1 MKLRPICVRLAMLAV
16 MLWAGAQAA
25 PAQQTLAEQARA
37 EFDAGRFARAAELW
51 RKVVSQQPN
60 DLVALD
66 GLIAAMDRLGRL
78 SEVRAELVRLV
89 EQWPN
94 HAWRVY
100 QLGLVTVWQGER
112 DEGLALIDRAI
123 ELEPDTPEFRVGKA
137 EVLSWNAAT
146 RSAAVTLLR
155 TVLLSYPEHAGARR
169 LLARLLAAEGK
180 RDEALRLLD
189 PLVAREDATAED
201 FVMLGQVEQAG
212 GDLRAAEAAYRRALE
227 RNPQHLE
234 ALARLGELL
243 SWRKETRAE
252 AAQLFETGLKLYPAA
267 PTLVVPYAKILFWE
281 RETSARAMQ
290 MLEELVARR
299 PEQIEAKAALAQMLS
314 YRDQTERARQL
325 YDEVLARDPDHV
337 PALRGKAELL
347 NWRGEHEQALE
358 LLERARRHWPEDAG
372 TKMELARA
380 HLGLRHYAE
389 AGAAL
394 GGVQEGGPYFEELQ
408 RDVRRSLGA
417 YGELGYVL
425 RNPRSGLDWHRWEA
439 VVSAPLGVAHRLTL
453 RYQPSLYS
461 ARERDFHANAFAL
474 ALDSNL
480 TERVSAHAEF
490 GATQYPTVPTEYG
503 GAFELRWRARPSLT
517 LETGFRRHLVE
528 DSFTAGHGQV
538 IAGALRGPVQANLAH
553 ARATYFHLR
562 HRFDLSFGYSDGAYT
577 GRNLDA
583 NRRWGLDAGFG
594 KVLHS
599 YQPYVRVG
607 YGLVVFNFDFNAG
620 AQPGAGPPRVAA
632 EYFSP
637 HRFVLNYG
645 AISTSY
651 KWIPRVEWDA
661 GATLGLQQVKDFSFS
676 RYDNRMAYSLFTN
689 LVWHVNDEHDLR
701 VSYSYQ
707 DVFNAFRAHLFRFT
721 WRFYF

>member
-1 MKLRPICVRLAMLAV
+1 MKLRPSCVRLAMLAV
-16 MLWAGAQAA
+16 MLRAGAQAA

-51 RKVVSQQPN
+51 RQVVSQQPN
-60 DLVALD
+60 DPVALD

-123 ELEPDTPEFRVGKA
+123 KLEPDTPEFRVGKA

-169 LLARLLAAEGK
+169 LL
-180 RDEALRLLD
+180 D
-189 PLVAREDATAED
+189 PLVAHGDATAED

-252 AAQLFETGLKLYPAA
+252 AAQLFENGLKLYPDA
-267 PTLVVPYAKILFWE
+267 PALIVPYAKILFWE
-281 RETSARAMQ
+281 CETSARAVQ

-299 PEQIEAKAALAQMLS
+299 PEEIEAKAALAQMLS

-347 NWRGEHEQALE
+347 NWRGEHDDALE

-389 AGAAL
+389 ARAAL
-394 GGVQEGGPYFEELQ
+394 VGVREGGPYFEELQ
-408 RDVRRSLGA
+408 RDVNRSLGA
-417 YGELGYVL
+417 YSELGYVL
-425 RNPRSGLDWHRWEA
+425 RNARSGLDWQRWEA
-439 VVSAPLGVAHRLTL
+439 VVSTPLGVSQRLTL
-453 RYQPSLYS
+453 RYQPTIYS
-461 ARERDFHANAFAL
+461 ARERDFRANAFTL

-480 TERVSAHAEF
+480 TERITTHVEF
-490 GATQYPTVPTEYG
+490 GATQYPAVPTEYE
-503 GAFELRWRARPSLT
+503 GAFELRWRARPSFT
-517 LETGFRRHLVE
+517 LETGFRRQLVE
-528 DSFTAGHGQV
+528 DSFTAGHGRV
-538 IAGALRGPVQANLAH
+538 IAGELRGPVQANLAH
-553 ARATYFHLR
+553 VRATYFNLR

-577 GRNLDA
+577 GRNLDT
-583 NRRWGLDAGFG
+583 NRRWRLDAGFG

-661 GATLGLQQVKDFSFS
+661 GATLGVQQVKDFSFS